1 MDQETLIMERLGR
14 HFRCHAKSL
23 RYQMKGS
30 GEPVKSFVQRGNI
43 HLHFLSTNFT
53 EDKYS

>member
-1 MDQETLIMERLGR
+1 MDQETLIREGLGR
-14 HFRCHAKSL
+14 HVRCHAKFL
-23 RYQMKGS
+23 RRQAKGS

-43 HLHFLSTNFT
+43 HLHVLSTHFT